1 MRLVSITDVPS
12 WFSKI
17 AWMIRPL
24 PSFIQRGFDWS
35 IVLLG
40 FGAGTFVIGLL
51 ANNEKPSGEWVAVVT
66 MIVFGVVPLAASVVA
81 LRSRRRAAHLFFVG
95 AGLAAIWLVGAWAL
109 VRLREGDA
117 PISSLLLF
125 LAIDAIIFAVP
136 GTFWLL
142 TDRRHWPALTK
153 RSLTPQLRILLGI
166 SFLSVLLAGVVATG
180 LYATAR
186 MPEFGDCGEP
196 RPFAA
201 PRSPEHVAL
210 IARIVYVHHQSD
222 YTGWAIARTQH
233 RYWGLPWWNQRFI
246 VLPYIFF
253 KPGEEYLIDGY
264 VRPSLIGH
272 LTNLMQVHCSR
283 TAPVRDAQV
292 DLRLLRDGPPKKGV
306 RIIGRVLRSQPGGDI
321 QPASH
326 VAVTLMEAAGPQ
338 IQVLTDE
345 QGIYDAPGLPLGHY
359 DVRVDSCMSS
369 GAYQYGCTCGQ
380 PSEEKV
386 EPGNVWGCT
395 LRLPSPAGTKP
406 QQ

>member
-1 MRLVSITDVPS
+1 
-12 WFSKI
+12 
-17 AWMIRPL
+17 MIRPL
-24 PSFIQRGFDWS
+24 PSFVQRGFDWS

-40 FGAGTFVIGLL
+40 VGVGTFAIGLL
-51 ANNEKPSGEWVAVVT
+51 ANNEKPSGEWTAVVT
-66 MIVFGVVPLAASVVA
+66 MVIFGVVPLAASVVA
-81 LRSRRRAAHLFFVG
+81 LRSRKWAARLFFIG
-95 AGLAAIWLVGAWAL
+95 AGLAAICLVVAWMLA
-109 VRLREGDA
+109 RLREGDA
-117 PISSLLLF
+117 PVSVLLLF
-125 LAIDAIIFAVP
+125 LAIAAIIFAGP

-142 TDRRHWPALTK
+142 TDRRHWPPLIK
-153 RSLTPQLRILLGI
+153 RSFTPLLRILLGI
-166 SFLSVLLAGVVATG
+166 GFFLILLVGVVATG

-210 IARIVYVHHQSD
+210 TARIIYVHHLNA

-233 RYWGLPWWNQRFI
+233 RYWGLPWWNQKFI
-246 VLPYIFF
+246 VLPYSFF
-253 KPGEEYLIDGY
+253 KPGEEYLVDGY

-283 TAPVRDAQV
+283 TARVRDAQI
-292 DLRLLRDGPPKKGV
+292 DLRLLRDGPPQKGV
-306 RIIGRVLRSQPGGDI
+306 RIIGRALRWQPGGGV

-326 VAVTLMEAAGPQ
+326 IAVTVVEAAGPQ
-338 IQVLTDE
+338 VVVLTDE
-345 QGIYDAPGLPLGHY
+345 QGIYDAPGLPSGHY

-386 EPGNVWGCT
+386 EPGYVWGCT
-395 LRLPSPAGTKP
+395 LRLPALADPKS

>member
-1 MRLVSITDVPS
+1 MSL
-12 WFSKI
+12 
-17 AWMIRPL
+17 PL
-24 PSFIQRGFDWS
+24 PSFIQRAFIQRGFDWS

-40 FGAGTFVIGLL
+40 VGVGTFAIGLL
-51 ANNEKPSGEWVAVVT
+51 ATNEKPSGEWVAVVT
-66 MIVFGVVPLAASVVA
+66 MAIFGVVPLAASLMA
-81 LRSRRRAAHLFFVG
+81 LRSRRRAAHLFFAG
-95 AGLAAIWLVGAWAL
+95 AGLAAIFVVGAWVF
-109 VRLREGDA
+109 VRSREGDEPVSA
-117 PISSLLLF
+117 LLLF
-125 LAIDAIIFAVP
+125 LAIAAIIFAGP
-136 GTFWLL
+136 GAFWLF
-142 TDRRHWPALTK
+142 TDRRQWPPLTK
-153 RSLTPQLRILLGI
+153 RSLTPRVRIMLGI
-166 SFLSVLLAGVVATG
+166 SFFSILVAGVVATG

-210 IARIVYVHHQSD
+210 TARIIYVHHLNA

-233 RYWGLPWWNQRFI
+233 RYWGLPWWNQKFI
-246 VLPYIFF
+246 VLPYTFF
-253 KPGEEYLIDGY
+253 KPGEEYLVDGY

-283 TAPVRDAQV
+283 TAPVRDAQI

-306 RIIGRVLRSQPGGDI
+306 RIIGRVLRAQPGGGV

-326 VAVTLMEAAGPQ
+326 IAVTLVQDSGPQ
-338 IQVLTDE
+338 IAVVTDE
-345 QGIYDAPGLPLGHY
+345 QGIYDASELPSGHY

-369 GAYQYGCTCGQ
+369 GAYQFGCTCGQ

-386 EPGNVWGCT
+386 EPGHVWGCT
-395 LRLPSPAGTKP
+395 LRLPAPAGTKS